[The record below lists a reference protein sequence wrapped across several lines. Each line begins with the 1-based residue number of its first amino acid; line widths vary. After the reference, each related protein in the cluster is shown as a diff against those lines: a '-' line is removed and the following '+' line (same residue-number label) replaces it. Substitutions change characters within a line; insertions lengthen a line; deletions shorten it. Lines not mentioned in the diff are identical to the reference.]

1 MTRKLTLMVA
11 AVLVLG
17 VVAPD
22 ICSATDPSLM
32 GWWAFDGNALDSSG
46 NGRHGTL
53 IGTPQFVPGVFG
65 EALEQDGDDYVIV
78 EGYKG
83 ILGTNPFSI
92 VAWIRTTNTAIG
104 QITHWG
110 TDNNGQR
117 VEFRVNSNRL
127 RISGGGG
134 NVQGNTDLTDG
145 EWHHVAVAVI
155 ENASASSGDVTFYV
169 DGQEDTRESTAS
181 ITWDIVANPTLDVTI
196 GWRPTQ
202 QDRPFIGKRFRAIY
216 RCR

>member
-1 MTRKLTLMVA
+1 MFRKLTCLIAFALVLA
-11 AVLVLG
+11 AVQPG
-17 VVAPD
+17 MGAD
-22 ICSATDPSLM
+22 ADPSLM
-32 GWWAFDGNALDSSG
+32 GWWAFDGDALDSSG

-53 IGTPQFVPGVFG
+53 VGTPQFVPGVFG
-65 EALEQDGDDYVIV
+65 EALEQDGDDYVII

-110 TDNNGQR
+110 THVNGQR

-134 NVQGNTDLTDG
+134 NVQGETDLTDG
-145 EWHHVAVAVI
+145 EWHHVAVTVI

-169 DGQEDTRESTAS
+169 DGQEDTIESTA
-181 ITWDIVANPTLDVTI
+181 A
-196 GWRPTQ
+196 
-202 QDRPFIGKRFRAIY
+202 A
-216 RCR
+216 